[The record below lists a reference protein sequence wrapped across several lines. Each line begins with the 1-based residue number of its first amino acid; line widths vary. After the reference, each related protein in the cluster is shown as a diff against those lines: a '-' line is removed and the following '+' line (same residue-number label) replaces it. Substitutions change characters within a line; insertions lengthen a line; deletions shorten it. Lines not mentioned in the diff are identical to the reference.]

1 MPTSQPIS
9 KVTEEPTAS
18 QTTLAPSKTP
28 TIEPTSALTQEPTDS
43 PYTTSPSK
51 NPTDMPTSHATTAT
65 TEEPTASQTTSV
77 PSVKPTGAPTS
88 ALTQE
93 PTDSPSTT
101 SPSKNPIEMP
111 IDATTTSSAT
121 AVPPSPQKLDL
132 SMYGYPYAQ
141 DTATQDTADGW
152 ITWPPEADGSYLE
165 FSTTDDI
172 TSPEECAAKCQ
183 EENAPSGDWSSIYE
197 L

>member
-28 TIEPTSALTQEPTDS
+28 TIEPTSALTQEPTDN

-51 NPTDMPTSHATTAT
+51 NPIDMPTNQTTAAA

-77 PSVKPTGAPTS
+77 PSMKPTSEPTS

-93 PTDSPSTT
+93 PPPTT
-101 SPSKNPIEMP
+101 SPSINPTEMY
-111 IDATTTSSAT
+111 IATVTAQATTA
-121 AVPPSPQKLDL
+121 APPSPQKLDL

-152 ITWPPEADGSYLE
+152 VTWPPEADGSYLE